1 MKFLIM
7 VNKKEVFMYRF
18 ILGLIIL
25 SVPLF
30 SQIQDIR
37 VSGEEN
43 NTVIKIFVPED
54 ISYTVLKPSSDVIA
68 VDVYTDKTGVAP
80 GSYEVN
86 KGGVNRITL
95 ETFQKVPILRV
106 FIYLTSGFDF
116 YDVRTA
122 DAISFYVQGTGGM
135 GEVYS
140 LKEGKPQFTAA
151 IEEPLHA
158 IPSSTVAKDKRISL
172 NLENADIV
180 TVING
185 IAEYVGLNVV
195 YGTDVKGKVTVM
207 VKDVPWKMALELV
220 LKTVGLSYVEEDG
233 ILRIAPP
240 DKLKKEEIERRKAE
254 QEATLL
260 KPLVTKI
267 YKLEFTTPQ
276 EVSTSVQKLLTERG
290 RIEKDEHTNSIIVT
304 DIKEVQEKVEEIV
317 KALDVKTPQVAIEA
331 KIVEINTRAL
341 KELGIKWGARYAGII
356 ETPSQEVYVGYK
368 PSQNPEAPG
377 AEGAQYAEAGT
388 PTLPAAPGLR
398 FTVGYL
404 SPQLD
409 IYNIL
414 STLESEEYARIVSSP
429 KITVSDNKKAKIIGG
444 VKIPYITTDIGGNP
458 VTRLVDVGIKLEV
471 TPHVNSQNQVTLD
484 LKTEVSEAGEPTP
497 TGQLTILTNEAET
510 RVLLGNGETAVIG
523 GLVKTKKARS
533 RGGVPLLNRIPVI
546 GALFGGRSASQEERE
561 IVIFITPHIIAE

>member
-1 MKFLIM
+1 
-7 VNKKEVFMYRF
+7 MYKF
-18 ILGLIIL
+18 ILSLIVL
-25 SVPLF
+25 SFPLF
-30 SQIQDIR
+30 SQIQDIT

-43 NTVIKIFVPED
+43 NTVITILVPED
-54 ISYTVLKPSSDVIA
+54 VSYTVLKPSPDVIA
-68 VDVYTDKTGVAP
+68 VDVHTNKTMVAP
-80 GSYEVN
+80 GSYEIN
-86 KGGVNRITL
+86 KGGVNKITI
-95 ETFQKVPILRV
+95 ETFQRV
-106 FIYLTSGFDF
+106 SLSRIFIYLTSGFDY

-122 DAISFYVQGTGGM
+122 DGISFYVQGTGGTEEM
-135 GEVYS
+135 CS
-140 LKEGKPQFTAA
+140 LKEGKPQFTATV
-151 IEEPLHA
+151 EEPVA
-158 IPSSTVAKDKRISL
+158 KVSSSTMAKGQRISL

-185 IAEYVGLNVV
+185 IAEYAGLNVV
-195 YGTDVKGKVTVM
+195 YTTDVKGKVTVM
-207 VKDVPWKMALELV
+207 VKDIPWRTALDLV
-220 LKTVGLSYVEEDG
+220 LKTVGLSYVEENG
-233 ILRIAPP
+233 VLRIAPP

-254 QEATLL
+254 QEAKLL
-260 KPLVTKI
+260 KPLVTRI

-276 EVSTSVQKLLTERG
+276 EVSTTIQKLLTERG

-304 DIKEVQEKVEEIV
+304 DIEEVQKKVEKIV
-317 KALDVKTPQVAIEA
+317 KTLDVKTPQVAIEA

-341 KELGIKWGARYAGII
+341 KELGIKWGARYTGILG
-356 ETPSQEVYVGYK
+356 TPSQEVYVGNN
-368 PSQNPEAPG
+368 PSQTPERTG
-377 AEGAQYAEAGT
+377 TEGAGYAEAGA
-388 PTLPAAPGLR
+388 PTLPAAPGMR

-409 IYNIL
+409 LYTIL

-429 KITVSDNKKAKIIGG
+429 KITVTDNKKAKIIGG
-444 VKIPYITTDIGGNP
+444 VKIPYVTTDVGGNP

-523 GLVKTKKARS
+523 GLVKAKKS
-533 RGGVPLLNRIPVI
+533 KSSGGIPILNRIPII

-561 IVIFITPHIIAE
+561 IVIFITPHIISE